1 MKKIFLTSLLFF
13 ISLNCTE
20 QQREENVNQSSI
32 TGKEVTYSANGINL
46 KGYFVYDENKK
57 EPMPGVIVVHEWW
70 GHNDYAR
77 RRAEM
82 LAGLGYAALA
92 IDMYGDGKTA
102 DHPDDAG
109 KFAMETMQ
117 NFEEAKAKFNAGL
130 NFLKSQEQTDSTKIA
145 AIGYCFGGG
154 VVLNMALS
162 GAGLDAVVS
171 FHGSIPS
178 GPIQNPEQVKAEL
191 LVLNGEADPF
201 VTQEQLDNFKAELDK
216 ADLAYTIINYPQAKH
231 SFTNP
236 AADSLGKKF
245 NMPLAYNKNADEKS
259 WQEMKEFLQQVF
271 KDWDEAS
278 VN

>member
-46 KGYFVYDENKK
+46 KGYFVYYENIK

-109 KFAMETMQ
+109 KFAMERS
-117 NFEEAKAKFNAGL
+117 EEHT
-130 NFLKSQEQTDSTKIA
+130 S
-145 AIGYCFGGG
+145 
-154 VVLNMALS
+154 
-162 GAGLDAVVS
+162 
-171 FHGSIPS
+171 
-178 GPIQNPEQVKAEL
+178 EL
-191 LVLNGEADPF
+191 QSRENLVCRLLLE
-201 VTQEQLDNFKAELDK
+201 
-216 ADLAYTIINYPQAKH
+216 
-231 SFTNP
+231 
-236 AADSLGKKF
+236 KK
-245 NMPLAYNKNADEKS
+245 NK
-259 WQEMKEFLQQVF
+259 
-271 KDWDEAS
+271 
-278 VN
+278 